1 MQNTCS
7 LGLNKLNLNKKLGAP
22 NNIFNLAL
30 YVEGRSTQIQRQE
43 NKNEKGSTHHGK
55 FKNPEYEHSLS
66 RAVCNQ
72 KCNACV

>member
-7 LGLNKLNLNKKLGAP
+7 FTLNKLNLNKKLGAP
-22 NNIFNLAL
+22 NNMFSLGL
-30 YVEGRSTQIQRQE
+30 YKMGRSKQIQRPE
-43 NKNEKGSTHHGK
+43 NKNEKGTIHNGK
-55 FKNPEYEHSLS
+55 FNNPEYEHSLS